1 MVNSNNATQIG
12 FPAVKNSYGGG
23 QLNNAQ
29 LDQSYQQVMNNS
41 RRIGPFSFD
50 IDDEI
55 DTEILTSEEVYKDL
69 KELETILDK
78 GNDRITV
85 TTRSIGRVKK
95 KANKRGF

>member
-1 MVNSNNATQIG
+1 
-12 FPAVKNSYGGG
+12 
-23 QLNNAQ
+23 
-29 LDQSYQQVMNNS
+29 MNNS